1 MASDGITKLIK
12 VTQQKSTNANEEALE
27 GAANQRSNIDKQKS
41 LRDVQKTLDSF
52 TQDSSMSRAD
62 TKATAKPGA
71 NLNSGAIASEASVS
85 KPASY
90 LTRFSKSGFEKSSL
104 FSAAGLAKNLV
115 DVRSSPTHYAS
126 GLNAFVKALRERF
139 EESTKDLEGK
149 DKLGN
154 FSIQNLLSVFNE
166 AETLAA

>member
-90 LTRFSKSGFEKSSL
+90 LTRFSKSGFENVQSVFSSRVSKKSSRCSL
-104 FSAAGLAKNLV
+104 Q
-115 DVRSSPTHYAS
+115 PHT
-126 GLNAFVKALRERF
+126 LRQRTQCLC
-139 EESTKDLEGK
+139 ESTQGK
-149 DKLGN
+149 
-154 FSIQNLLSVFNE
+154 V
-166 AETLAA
+166 